1 MEKKEQELNIYEQT
15 MINCLK
21 ETLGGEQKAFFYA
34 DESEENRIDILFAK
48 GSPANKYITASTLG
62 LVNRA
67 TGYEDKETGKEIRAE
82 IIMSGPMGTDLTGR
96 ILATLGKGIID
107 TNVRYGYGTV
117 FKDII
122 NLYYPESEMKHVFLM
137 LPPPK
142 WQKEF
147 TVTECEGC
155 LITFLYALPVSDEEM
170 NYMDEKGIVALQDL
184 FVEKNINMFDPERK
198 SVI

>member
-1 MEKKEQELNIYEQT
+1 MAQNEKELNKYEKT
-15 MINCLK
+15 MIDSLK
-21 ETLGGEQKAFFYA
+21 ETLGGEQKAFFYS
-34 DESEENRIDILFAK
+34 DVNEKNRIDILFAK
-48 GSPANKYITASTLG
+48 GSPAKKYITASTLG

-67 TGYEDKETGKEIRAE
+67 TGYEDKESGKEIRAE
-82 IIMSGPMGTDLTGR
+82 IIMSGPMGTDLAGR
-96 ILATLGKGIID
+96 ILATLGKGIMD

-122 NLYYPESEMKHVFLM
+122 NLYYPESEMRHVFLM

-142 WQKEF
+142 WPKEF
-147 TVTECEGC
+147 KAIDCDDC
-155 LITFLYALPVSDEEM
+155 LITFLYALPISDEEM
-170 NYMDEKGIVALQDL
+170 KYMDEKGIIELQDL